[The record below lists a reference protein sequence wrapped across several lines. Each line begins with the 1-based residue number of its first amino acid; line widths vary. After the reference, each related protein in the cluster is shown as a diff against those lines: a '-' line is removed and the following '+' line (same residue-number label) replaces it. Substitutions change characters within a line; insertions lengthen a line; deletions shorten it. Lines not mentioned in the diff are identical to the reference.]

1 MITKITDSNDLNSG
15 IPNKTL
21 QHNYN
26 DGIILDD
33 MVMNANATT
42 PPNSR
47 TIFDTQTQYI
57 KVEYNRAITI
67 FSGSPD
73 VDLNTLANDDEF
85 VEWKNSRVFVL
96 NNKVLVHQY
105 DMHPDQS
112 GATVIQRDGYY
123 IEQYDIMYLYINQNT
138 GYNTV
143 TFYY

>member
-1 MITKITDSNDLNSG
+1 MITKITNSNDLNSG

-26 DGIILDD
+26 DGIIYDD
-33 MVMNANATT
+33 INVNANATT

-47 TIFDTQTQYI
+47 TILDTQTQYL

-73 VDLNTLANDDEF
+73 VDLNTLSNDDEF

-96 NNKVLVHQY
+96 NNKILVHQY

-112 GATVIQRDGYY
+112 GATVIQRDGYW
-123 IEQYDIMYLYINQNT
+123 IEQGDIMYLYINQNT
-138 GYNTV
+138 GDNNV